1 MNPRPRSLRILTG
14 TLTLA
19 LATVTSS
26 LTLAPSAGASPQPAV
41 GASALGNDISWP
53 QCPKGM
59 GIPTRRS
66 QGQPLPGADAKF
78 VVIGLTNGPGFYPN
92 PCVAA
97 QVAWVKAHHLW
108 AAAYSVTT
116 YPTAA
121 QLAEYGGAGTLAAR
135 LWRVGSAQ
143 AAFNV
148 ATMRDAGLRVP
159 MVWVDVEP
167 YRQAPWSKSQAGNNA
182 VIDGILAGYK
192 AAGLRTGIYS
202 YDGGWKQITG
212 GRALPGLPTWVPVGA
227 RGRTVAAAGC
237 SARSFSGGPTW
248 ITQWTG
254 NSRDYDQ
261 TCPGITGQA
270 AGGSPL
276 TPYLSIALKQGSHGA
291 AVAALQRRLGGLV
304 ADGQF
309 GPLTRTKVIAFQRS
323 AHLRV
328 TGAVDGTVWRR
339 LGAGT
344 GVTTPPKP
352 SRMAALF
359 AST

>member
-1 MNPRPRSLRILTG
+1 MTPRPRLSRILAG

-26 LTLAPSAGASPQPAV
+26 VMIAPSAGASPQP
-41 GASALGNDISWP
+41 SAGVSATGGDISWP

-66 QGQPLPGADAKF
+66 QGQPMPRSGAQF
-78 VVIGLTNGPGFYPN
+78 VVMGLTNGPGFYPN
-92 PCVAA
+92 PCLAA
-97 QVAWVKAHHLW
+97 QVAWVKARHLW
-108 AAAYSVTT
+108 AAAYSVIT
-116 YPTAA
+116 YPTPA
-121 QLAEYGGAGTLAAR
+121 QLVRDGGTGTLSTR

-148 ATMRDAGLRVP
+148 ATMRAAGLDVP

-167 YRQAPWSKSQAGNNA
+167 YRVAPWSKSPAGNNA
-182 VIDGILAGYK
+182 VISGVLAGYK

-202 YDGGWKQITG
+202 YDGGWKLITG
-212 GRALPGLPTWVPVGA
+212 SRLLPSLPTWVPVGP
-227 RGRTVAAAGC
+227 RGRSAAA
-237 SARSFSGGPTW
+237 ARCAVKSFSGGPTW
-248 ITQWTG
+248 IAQWTG
-254 NSRDYDQ
+254 DSRDYDL

-270 AGGSPL
+270 AGGSIL
-276 TPYLSIALKQGSHGA
+276 TPYLNTRLVLGSHGA

-309 GPLTRTKVIAFQRS
+309 GLLTRAKVVASQRS
-323 AHLRV
+323 AGLPANGV
-328 TGAVDGTVWRR
+328 VDSSVWRK
-339 LGAGT
+339 LGAGSRISA
-344 GVTTPPKP
+344 KP
-352 SRMAALF
+352 SRMTSLF